1 MATVATPISKA
12 ATGFVP
18 RFRPVIELTEEQFFA
33 FCQLNQD
40 LRIERT
46 LKER

>member
-1 MATVATPISKA
+1 MTTQPNNIVTLETSRI
-12 ATGFVP
+12 VV
-18 RFRPVIELTEEQFFA
+18 RLHPVIDMTDDQFYE

-46 LKER
+46 AI